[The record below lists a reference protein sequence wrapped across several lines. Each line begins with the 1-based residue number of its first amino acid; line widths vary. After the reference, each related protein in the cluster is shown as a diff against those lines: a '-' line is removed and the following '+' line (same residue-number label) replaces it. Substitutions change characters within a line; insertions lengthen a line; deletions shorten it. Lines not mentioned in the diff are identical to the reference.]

1 MLLVFL
7 SLGQGMD
14 FLLFKLHG
22 CVQLVFTSGL
32 VIHPVVERVEGCDT
46 SGNPVRSG
54 RNQLEISWK
63 SVGNQLEIW
72 LEIRNQGL
80 ENPVEI
86 RKSARNQEKSGKKS
100 RNPREITRNTPFL
113 SEHAQ

>member
-54 RNQLEISWK
+54 RNQLEII
-63 SVGNQLEIW
+63 GNQLEISW
-72 LEIRNQGL
+72 KS
-80 ENPVEI
+80 
-86 RKSARNQEKSGKKS
+86 RKSG
-100 RNPREITRNTPFL
+100 
-113 SEHAQ
+113 